1 MVLSGS
7 TASWMKPCSCCLEAR
22 RMRFMRILPI
32 PAPSSSAAMTTSAFF
47 SVCRPRTPSS
57 SPPNKGLVDL
67 CAASEPFAA
76 RPHHRAPQLVQQ
88 RPGGAVASQT
98 QNALQ
103 SQSTRPGFLARH
115 PPHRPIPGAQ
125 RQTRI
130 LGKSCPPSAK
140 PDNRIVHSAAGPA
153 DEWAELAVPHSG
165 GTQNPAASG
174 SCIRYSRHACSVTKR
189 PSNILQRPRVVL
201 HEPAYYMLGF
211 RESSAY
217 HHMSTPSRN
226 VLFVAK

>member
-1 MVLSGS
+1 
-7 TASWMKPCSCCLEAR
+7 MKPCSCCLEAR
-22 RMRFMRILPI
+22 RMPLHADSSYPCTVFLGGDDHQRLFQCLP
-32 PAPSSSAAMTTSAFF
+32 SAHSLFF
-47 SVCRPRTPSS
+47 A
-57 SPPNKGLVDL
+57 PNKGLVDL

-115 PPHRPIPGAQ
+115 PTTSPD
-125 RQTRI
+125 TRCAAADAYP
-130 LGKSCPPSAK
+130 GKSCPPSAK

-153 DEWAELAVPHSG
+153 DDWARARCPPQRGHAKPRG
-165 GTQNPAASG
+165 QR

-189 PSNILQRPRVVL
+189 PSN
-201 HEPAYYMLGF
+201 
-211 RESSAY
+211 SS
-217 HHMSTPSRN
+217 SVRG
-226 VLFVAK
+226 